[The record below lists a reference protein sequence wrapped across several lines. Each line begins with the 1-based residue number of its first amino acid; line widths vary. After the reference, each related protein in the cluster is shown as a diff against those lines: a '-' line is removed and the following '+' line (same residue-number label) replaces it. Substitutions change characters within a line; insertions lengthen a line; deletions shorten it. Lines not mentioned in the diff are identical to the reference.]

1 MTTPYKDYLP
11 SPTWWLTK
19 IDEATFREIYHDSVV
34 MDDIELFRT
43 PPKDDADYF
52 NNYFPSRLFRMCS
65 GLYNIED
72 KQGNKVGFEFN
83 WAQHMVYSHYL
94 SHPRLIILKSRQQ
107 GISTMWLMMFIDSAI
122 TTSNMSYGL
131 MSQGKKESQTLF
143 TRITTALKGLP
154 SGVVELLGVNVVKN
168 NSEQIS
174 FSNESFMYIA
184 TSFRSGTLQGL
195 HISEMGK
202 ISAKY
207 PEKARETKAGS
218 MQAIGQGLP
227 VIVESTAEG
236 RKNEFYSM
244 WYTAVGYKGALTT
257 FDFKPVFLSWVNDP
271 DCSIDVEQVATLEA
285 QEYFVKLEFELTN
298 RTGKQFRL
306 TPNQKWWWI
315 AKKRE
320 IDSDDKAGDMSQ
332 EYPAYADEAF
342 ESVRDG
348 SYYARHYRTHVKDA
362 GREVSDL
369 YDKKLPV
376 YAACDLGKNDMW
388 VTIFFQLHNNLDGDL
403 EYRIIGEY
411 HNFGEDIEH
420 YVKASMEE
428 KFVVSCWYLPHDAS
442 VSDLSVKKTR
452 AGMFRKYVKKGTKV
466 RVLKV
471 TNSRNNDISMVREA
485 MKYMWFDAENAN
497 YITEAC
503 YNYSKKWDAINGTWS
518 DSHLHDE
525 WSNPA
530 DALRYVVMSVKGK
543 VKSGED
549 EDVGKRRIAE
559 RKSRGRRSRRGG
571 SVAV

>member
-1 MTTPYKDYLP
+1 MTIPYKDYIP
-11 SPTWWLTK
+11 STTWWLTK
-19 IDEATFREIYHDSVV
+19 VDEATFREIYHDTEV
-34 MDDIELFRT
+34 MDIVELFRV
-43 PPKDDADYF
+43 PPRDDDDYF
-52 NNYFPSRLFRMCS
+52 ANYFPSRLFRMCS
-65 GLYNIED
+65 GLYDIED

-94 SHPRLIILKSRQQ
+94 KHPRLIILKSRQQ

-122 TTSNMSYGL
+122 TTPNKSFGL

-154 SGVVELLGVNVVKN
+154 SNVVELLDISVVKN

-202 ISAKY
+202 ISAKF

-257 FDFKPVFLSWVNDP
+257 FDFQPVFLSWVDDP
-271 DCSIDVEQVATLEA
+271 DCSIEVTQVVTLEA
-285 QEYFVKLEFELTN
+285 DEYFVKVEFELTN
-298 RTGKQFRL
+298 RRGKQFRL
-306 TPNQKWWWI
+306 THSQKNWWI

-320 IDSDDKAGDMSQ
+320 IDSDKDAGDMSQ

-348 SYYARHYRTHVKDA
+348 SYYARHYRTHVKDM

-376 YAACDLGKNDMW
+376 FAACDLGRNDMW
-388 VTIFFQLHNNLDGDL
+388 VTIYFQIFKNLDGAT
-403 EYRIIGEY
+403 EFRIIGEY

-420 YVKASMEE
+420 YVNASLELPYTIRTW
-428 KFVVSCWYLPHDAS
+428 FLPHDAS
-442 VSDLSVKKTR
+442 VKDLSVKKTR
-452 AGMFRKYVKKGTKV
+452 AGMFRQYVKSGTKV
-466 RVLKV
+466 RILKV
-471 TNSRNNDISMVREA
+471 TTSRNNDITIVRDA
-485 MKYMWFDAENAN
+485 MKNMWFDAEHAN
-497 YITEAC
+497 YIIEAC

-518 DSHLHDE
+518 ETHLHDV

-530 DALRYVVMSVKGK
+530 DALRYVVMAFKGK
-543 VKSGED
+543 IKSADD
-549 EDVGKRRIAE
+549 EITSGRKHGGSKKR
-559 RKSRGRRSRRGG
+559 RRGG
-571 SVAV
+571 NVAV